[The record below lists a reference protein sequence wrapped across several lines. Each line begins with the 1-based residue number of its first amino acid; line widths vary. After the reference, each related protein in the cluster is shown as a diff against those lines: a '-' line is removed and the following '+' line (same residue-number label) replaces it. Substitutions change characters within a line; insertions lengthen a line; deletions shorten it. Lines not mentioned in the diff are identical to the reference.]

1 MVLKFNPFDG
11 NLENQ
16 LKQFKVRAFDP
27 ATLNN
32 FSSNTPTDIPGL
44 LLTIVRPGDY
54 DFNCI
59 LNLNH
64 DQNEEADLY
73 IALQPINNRT
83 VTLADGSTV
92 TILAGTTYTFEFQVV
107 RDRQQKNQDQTLQG
121 FFVLDN
127 LQSGD
132 IIKFQLDTR
141 GDNTDIELRRAQGA
155 TFV

>member
-1 MVLKFNPFDG
+1 MAFKFNPFTGEFDIVKK
-11 NLENQ
+11 EI
-16 LKQFKVRAFDP
+16 KIRAFDAAP
-27 ATLNN
+27 LNN
-32 FSSNTPTDIPGL
+32 FSSNTPVDVPGL
-44 LLTIVRPGDY
+44 LLNITRAGDY

-64 DQNEEADLY
+64 DQNEEADLF

-92 TILAGTTYTFEFQVV
+92 IIPAGTTYTFLFQVI

-127 LQSGD
+127 LENGD
-132 IIKFQLDTR
+132 IVKFQLNTR
-141 GDNTDIELRRAQGA
+141 GDNTDLQLRRAQGV

>member
-1 MVLKFNPFDG
+1 MVLTFNPFNG
-11 NLENQ
+11 QLENK

-27 ATLNN
+27 TTLNN

-44 LLTIVRPGDY
+44 ALSIVRPGDY

-64 DQNEEADLY
+64 DQNEEADLF

-92 TILAGTTYTFEFQVV
+92 NITAGSTYTFDFQAV

-127 LQSGD
+127 LQNGD
-132 IIKFQLDTR
+132 IVKFQLDTR
-141 GDNTDIELRRAQGA
+141 NDNTDIELRRAQGT
-155 TFV
+155 TFA